1 MAAPHV
7 TGGGA
12 AGRAGPE
19 REAGPV
25 PAFGGCEAAPPGAGA
40 AVAPLLPGLPP
51 YRAGSGR
58 SGGAAL
64 PAAPTP
70 GHRRLRGA
78 RPALGHRRLRGARP
92 APASSSRLLFS
103 GTAPAAF
110 SSPVLPWVF
119 FPSSG
124 TAPAAF
130 SSPVLLWVFFPSSG
144 TAPAAFSSP
153 VLLWVFFPSSGPA
166 PAAFPPPVLLW
177 VFFPSSGTAPAAF
190 PPLQPDKRLF
200 PPELRGV
207 CLGKAGSKAEA
218 RPDQRLKMAL
228 GHSETNEVLRIT
240 AEQERALG
248 GDGTSGSRMMDQ
260 SLSALITEYGKQVEE
275 MREQLQLYQAQM
287 GGMKKKLEEVTKENE
302 RLHAELKEPLEKQL
316 EALPYVHLETDIPA
330 DEGTVRT
337 LQEELR
343 VAKQDQLSSIQQLTR
358 QLHVTNQQF
367 LKTVTEQ
374 DVELEQLRKQLRQAK
389 IDGQAANAKLEEMV
403 ALKEK
408 LQSQLERK
416 EEDRMSAQER
426 ETASDKRLQQ
436 MQSNIK
442 QLEIRLCVAVQDA
455 EQLRTE
461 KVALEEQIR
470 ELQAKS
476 ASLESET
483 YDAVAKV
490 QDCIQLLEEANL
502 QKSQALFGEKQKE
515 EEIKKLQDEM
525 SQLAEN
531 TAARIRKEVDTAKKQ
546 CNMQVSRLTEEVSAL
561 QMECAEKQSQIERA
575 IREKRAVEEEL
586 EKIYREHREHE
597 SDSRKLEQLHQKYLF
612 AEAAKDDLQRS
623 LQVTQNKLKQLEMNS
638 EEEKSRCQE
647 VICKL
652 QSTLDSEREKS
663 SFVSEQRLKLQ
674 QENEQLQNEME
685 GLRKLAMEAQ
695 KKAKIKIS
703 TMEHEHAVK
712 EHGYEA
718 RLREM
723 EDTSH
728 KSTTELRRLLVAQ
741 QKATNR
747 WKEETKNLTETAE
760 ARISKLKSELRQQKL
775 RSQELISQLEIAN
788 EKVTE
793 DETLM
798 TEYREYIDRLQ
809 RRLSQAEQRAATA
822 SQQLSLLTT
831 QNKKAAS
838 LKDLENI

>member
-1 MAAPHV
+1 
-7 TGGGA
+7 
-12 AGRAGPE
+12 
-19 REAGPV
+19 
-25 PAFGGCEAAPPGAGA
+25 
-40 AVAPLLPGLPP
+40 
-51 YRAGSGR
+51 
-58 SGGAAL
+58 
-64 PAAPTP
+64 
-70 GHRRLRGA
+70 
-78 RPALGHRRLRGARP
+78 
-92 APASSSRLLFS
+92 
-103 GTAPAAF
+103 
-110 SSPVLPWVF
+110 
-119 FPSSG
+119 
-124 TAPAAF
+124 
-130 SSPVLLWVFFPSSG
+130 
-144 TAPAAFSSP
+144 
-153 VLLWVFFPSSGPA
+153 
-166 PAAFPPPVLLW
+166 
-177 VFFPSSGTAPAAF
+177 
-190 PPLQPDKRLF
+190 
-200 PPELRGV
+200 
-207 CLGKAGSKAEA
+207 
-218 RPDQRLKMAL
+218 MAL
-228 GHSETNEVLRIT
+228 GHCETSEVLRIT
-240 AEQERALG
+240 AEQEHALG
-248 GDGTSGSRMMDQ
+248 GDGKSGSRMMDQ
-260 SLSALITEYGKQVEE
+260 SLSALITGYGKQVEE

-287 GGMKKKLEEVTKENE
+287 GEMKLKLEEVTKENE
-302 RLHAELKEPLEKQL
+302 RLHAELKEALEKQL
-316 EALPYVHLETDIPA
+316 EALPFVHLETDIPA

-343 VAKQDQLSSIQQLTR
+343 LAKQDQLTSIQQLTR
-358 QLHVTNQQF
+358 QLHMTNQQF

-389 IDGQAANAKLEEMV
+389 IDGQAANAKLEEMM

-436 MQSNIK
+436 MESNIK
-442 QLEIRLCVAVQDA
+442 QLEIRLCVTVQDA
-455 EQLRTE
+455 ERLRTE

-561 QMECAEKQSQIERA
+561 QMECGEKQSQIERA

-597 SDSRKLEQLHQKYLF
+597 SDSRKLEQLHQKYLL

-623 LQVTQNKLKQLEMNS
+623 LQVTEKKLKQLEMNS
-638 EEEKSRCQE
+638 EEEKSRWQE

-685 GLRKLAMEAQ
+685 GLRKVAVEAQ
-695 KKAKIKIS
+695 QRAKIKIS
-703 TMEHEHAVK
+703 TMEHELAVK

-747 WKEETKNLTETAE
+747 WKEETKNLTETTE

-798 TEYREYIDRLQ
+798 MEYREYIDRLQ

-822 SQQLSLLTT
+822 SQQLSLITT
-831 QNKKAAS
+831 QNKKTAS
-838 LKDLENI
+838 LRDLENI

>member
-1 MAAPHV
+1 FSISKTYSDHI
-7 TGGGA
+7 
-12 AGRAGPE
+12 
-19 REAGPV
+19 
-25 PAFGGCEAAPPGAGA
+25 FQ
-40 AVAPLLPGLPP
+40 LL
-51 YRAGSGR
+51 
-58 SGGAAL
+58 
-64 PAAPTP
+64 
-70 GHRRLRGA
+70 
-78 RPALGHRRLRGARP
+78 
-92 APASSSRLLFS
+92 
-103 GTAPAAF
+103 
-110 SSPVLPWVF
+110 
-119 FPSSG
+119 
-124 TAPAAF
+124 
-130 SSPVLLWVFFPSSG
+130 
-144 TAPAAFSSP
+144 
-153 VLLWVFFPSSGPA
+153 
-166 PAAFPPPVLLW
+166 
-177 VFFPSSGTAPAAF
+177 
-190 PPLQPDKRLF
+190 
-200 PPELRGV
+200 
-207 CLGKAGSKAEA
+207 
-218 RPDQRLKMAL
+218 
-228 GHSETNEVLRIT
+228 
-240 AEQERALG
+240 
-248 GDGTSGSRMMDQ
+248 

-275 MREQLQLYQAQM
+275 MREQLQLYQKYLAE
-287 GGMKKKLEEVTKENE
+287 LSSLNS

-316 EALPYVHLETDIPA
+316 EALPFVHLETDIPA

-343 VAKQDQLSSIQQLTR
+343 VAKQEKDRAVERWQTLSQEHDRLQQQYQERLAR
-358 QLHVTNQQF
+358 AHVLIAERKKQSVILIYFCFCFFFHLHVDTNQQF

-374 DVELEQLRKQLRQAK
+374 DVELERLRKQLRQAK

-461 KVALEEQIR
+461 KVNLEEQIR

-476 ASLESET
+476 ANLESET

-561 QMECAEKQSQIERA
+561 QMECAEKQSQTERA

-597 SDSRKLEQLHQKYLF
+597 SDSRKLEQLHQKYLL

-685 GLRKLAMEAQ
+685 GLRKLAVEAQ

-798 TEYREYIDRLQ
+798 TEYQEYIDRLQ

-822 SQQLSLLTT
+822 SQQLSLITT

-838 LKDLENI
+838 LKDLETI

>member
-1 MAAPHV
+1 
-7 TGGGA
+7 
-12 AGRAGPE
+12 
-19 REAGPV
+19 
-25 PAFGGCEAAPPGAGA
+25 
-40 AVAPLLPGLPP
+40 
-51 YRAGSGR
+51 
-58 SGGAAL
+58 
-64 PAAPTP
+64 
-70 GHRRLRGA
+70 
-78 RPALGHRRLRGARP
+78 
-92 APASSSRLLFS
+92 
-103 GTAPAAF
+103 
-110 SSPVLPWVF
+110 
-119 FPSSG
+119 
-124 TAPAAF
+124 
-130 SSPVLLWVFFPSSG
+130 
-144 TAPAAFSSP
+144 
-153 VLLWVFFPSSGPA
+153 
-166 PAAFPPPVLLW
+166 
-177 VFFPSSGTAPAAF
+177 
-190 PPLQPDKRLF
+190 
-200 PPELRGV
+200 
-207 CLGKAGSKAEA
+207 
-218 RPDQRLKMAL
+218 MAL
-228 GHSETNEVLRIT
+228 GHCETSEVLRIT
-240 AEQERALG
+240 AEQEHALG
-248 GDGTSGSRMMDQ
+248 GDGKSGSRMMDQ
-260 SLSALITEYGKQVEE
+260 SLSALITGYGKQVEE

-287 GGMKKKLEEVTKENE
+287 GEMKLKLEEVTKENE
-302 RLHAELKEPLEKQL
+302 RLHAELKEALEKQL
-316 EALPYVHLETDIPA
+316 EALPFVHLETDIPA

-337 LQEELR
+337 LQEELQL
-343 VAKQDQLSSIQQLTR
+343 AKQEKDQAVERWQTLSQEHDRLQQQYQERLTKTHILIAERKKQNDQLTSIQQLTR
-358 QLHVTNQQF
+358 QLHMTNQQF

-389 IDGQAANAKLEEMV
+389 IDGQAANAKLEEMM

-442 QLEIRLCVAVQDA
+442 QLEIRLCVTVQDA

-561 QMECAEKQSQIERA
+561 QMECGEKQSQIERA

-597 SDSRKLEQLHQKYLF
+597 SDSRKLEQLHQKNLL

-623 LQVTQNKLKQLEMNS
+623 LQMTEKKLKQLEMNS
-638 EEEKSRCQE
+638 EEEKSRWQE

-685 GLRKLAMEAQ
+685 GLRKLAVEAQ
-695 KKAKIKIS
+695 QRAKIKIS
-703 TMEHEHAVK
+703 TMEHELAVK
-712 EHGYEA
+712 ERGYEA

-747 WKEETKNLTETAE
+747 WKEETKNLTETTE

-798 TEYREYIDRLQ
+798 MEYREYIDRLQ

-822 SQQLSLLTT
+822 SQQVPSSQKVLSKHMEYAEVLTLCH
-831 QNKKAAS
+831 S
-838 LKDLENI
+838 